1 MIKTYVV
8 GFIFNPSLEKVLMLF
23 RNKMPYQF
31 HWNGIGG
38 RMELG
43 EIPINAFYRELHDES
58 GIYKSELDRV
68 KELATISLP
77 NGIVLATFYGVLSYE
92 PTILEME
99 SVKGSLSWLCI
110 HESDLLNVTN
120 QQLAGDGSVP
130 YLIQFAL
137 NLEKEREELAR

>member
-8 GFIFNPSLEKVLMLF
+8 GFIFNPSLKKVLMLY
-23 RNKMPYQF
+23 RNKMPYQY

-38 RMELG
+38 RIELG
-43 EIPINAFYRELHDES
+43 EIPINAFYRELYEES
-58 GIYKSELDRV
+58 GIYKNELDRV
-68 KELATISLP
+68 KELATITLP
-77 NGIVLATFYGVLSYE
+77 NGIVLATFYGVLAYE
-92 PTILEME
+92 PRILEME
-99 SVKGSLSWLCI
+99 SAKGSLAWLCMYE
-110 HESDLLNVTN
+110 HDLLNVAN